1 LSEIWVGRTEV
12 TKAEG
17 CELDFH
23 GAGAFVWWATQASSE
38 IEFSRK
44 LGEAINHYKLVLLE
58 LSHVRQFSESDEVSD
73 DFFEMVEGAREC
85 ETWVLF
91 GTFNTYPRHDA

>member
-1 LSEIWVGRTEV
+1 LNEIWVGKTEV

-38 IEFSRK
+38 DEFSRK
-44 LGEAINHYKLVLLE
+44 LREAVDYYK
-58 LSHVRQFSESDEVSD
+58 
-73 DFFEMVEGAREC
+73 ARI
-85 ETWVLF
+85 
-91 GTFNTYPRHDA
+91 A